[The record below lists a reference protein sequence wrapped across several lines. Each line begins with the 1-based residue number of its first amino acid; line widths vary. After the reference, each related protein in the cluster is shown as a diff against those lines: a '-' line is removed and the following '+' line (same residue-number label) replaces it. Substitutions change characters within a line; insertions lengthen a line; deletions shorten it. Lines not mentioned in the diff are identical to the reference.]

1 MDKYEF
7 NIKVEQIKKLV
18 NKGDYE
24 TAMKIT
30 DTVDWRR
37 VRNVSILSMV
47 ATIYEKN
54 EDYQEAKDILL
65 LAFERAPIGKRLLYK
80 LADLAIKEGNVG
92 EAEDYYR
99 EFCDLAPDDPRQ
111 YLLRYMILGAKG
123 APPQQLIHTL
133 EQYCNVELDEKWLY
147 ELAALYNEVG
157 MSDLCVRTCDK
168 IMLMFGLGKYVDKA
182 MELKIQHAP
191 LTKYQMD
198 LEENRDKYEARL
210 RAVEQG
216 YEAPSA
222 SYDYDMPPAGRP
234 VSVPVQRAAA
244 EPPQEDPYEEEPV
257 YGERQPYRG
266 NREEPAYQEESAYGE
281 EPAYAEDSGYGDDP
295 AYGEDSVYGEDS
307 AYGDTPAY
315 AQDSVYGDDP
325 AYARETVYGD
335 DPAYAQD
342 PAYGDDP
349 AYAEDP
355 AYGEGPAYAQDP
367 AYAEEPAYAGAPA
380 YREDGGYSAG
390 EPDSAGGYYGEQPEV
405 SYTGDQEYTPYEA
418 QEGLSGE
425 APQVYEEAYEPE
437 EESQA
442 ETEYESGYAGGT
454 GTEESGWPE
463 EKETLTQEALAAR
476 VHEAEVQASLARELS
491 RLSGA
496 EFSEESRQA
505 QTRVLKD
512 LRSLKADDGADDY
525 APVAARVSHHLMIES
540 EDPDEGLALAIDALK
555 KVHRE
560 LGIKNQAA
568 KITGEKLN
576 QKGVLALADKLTG
589 KDLIIEYAGDMSDE
603 MLQELDLLMA
613 RDETGMNVVMI
624 DNREQLE
631 AIHRQYP
638 GLAKRFEC
646 IGEAP
651 GAPASDAEKPAAT
664 APAPKAAPV
673 PKVVAAEPK
682 ATAAKSSASP
692 AVPVK
697 MPSAEP
703 KAPVL
708 KAPVPPAAEKEPAR
722 PKVVK
727 QEPVYEDEYEDRYQ
741 PEDYEEPYESDGYD
755 EPVEDIPAPKTP
767 PAPKRKVPEKA
778 PAARIEDEPEE
789 AYEDDGEEMDIDEF
803 AQYACQYAGEI
814 DCSISG
820 KSMLALYERI
830 EIMEED
836 GIPLTR
842 ANAEELIEEA
852 ADKAERPSLGKRV
865 KGIFSSKYDK
875 DGLLI
880 LKEEHFI

>member
-123 APPQQLIHTL
+123 EPPQQLIHTL

-147 ELAALYNEVG
+147 ELATLYNEVG

-234 VSVPVQRAAA
+234 VPVPVQRAAA

-257 YGERQPYRG
+257 YGERQPYRPYRG

-315 AQDSVYGDDP
+315 AQDS
-325 AYARETVYGD
+325 VYGD

-525 APVAARVSHHLMIES
+525 APVAARVSNHLMIES

-664 APAPKAAPV
+664 VPAPKAAPV

-682 ATAAKSSASP
+682 ATAAKSPASP

-708 KAPVPPAAEKEPAR
+708 KAPVPPAAEKAPAR

-755 EPVEDIPAPKTP
+755 EPVEDIPTPKTP

>member
-1 MDKYEF
+1 M
-7 NIKVEQIKKLV
+7 
-18 NKGDYE
+18 
-24 TAMKIT
+24 
-30 DTVDWRR
+30 
-37 VRNVSILSMV
+37 
-47 ATIYEKN
+47 
-54 EDYQEAKDILL
+54 
-65 LAFERAPIGKRLLYK
+65 
-80 LADLAIKEGNVG
+80 
-92 EAEDYYR
+92 
-99 EFCDLAPDDPRQ
+99 
-111 YLLRYMILGAKG
+111 
-123 APPQQLIHTL
+123 
-133 EQYCNVELDEKWLY
+133 
-147 ELAALYNEVG
+147 
-157 MSDLCVRTCDK
+157 
-168 IMLMFGLGKYVDKA
+168 
-182 MELKIQHAP
+182 
-191 LTKYQMD
+191 
-198 LEENRDKYEARL
+198 
-210 RAVEQG
+210 
-216 YEAPSA
+216 
-222 SYDYDMPPAGRP
+222 
-234 VSVPVQRAAA
+234 
-244 EPPQEDPYEEEPV
+244 
-257 YGERQPYRG
+257 
-266 NREEPAYQEESAYGE
+266 
-281 EPAYAEDSGYGDDP
+281 
-295 AYGEDSVYGEDS
+295 
-307 AYGDTPAY
+307 
-315 AQDSVYGDDP
+315 
-325 AYARETVYGD
+325 
-335 DPAYAQD
+335 
-342 PAYGDDP
+342 
-349 AYAEDP
+349 
-355 AYGEGPAYAQDP
+355 
-367 AYAEEPAYAGAPA
+367 
-380 YREDGGYSAG
+380 
-390 EPDSAGGYYGEQPEV
+390 
-405 SYTGDQEYTPYEA
+405 

-442 ETEYESGYAGGT
+442 ETEYGSGYAGET

-525 APVAARVSHHLMIES
+525 APVAARVSNHLMIES

-664 APAPKAAPV
+664 VPAPKAAPV

-682 ATAAKSSASP
+682 ATAAKSPASP
-692 AVPVK
+692 AAPVK

-708 KAPVPPAAEKEPAR
+708 KAPVPPAAEKAPAR

>member
-147 ELAALYNEVG
+147 ELATLYNEVG

-234 VSVPVQRAAA
+234 VPVPVQRAAA
-244 EPPQEDPYEEEPV
+244 EPPQEDPYDEEPV
-257 YGERQPYRG
+257 YGERQPYRPYRG

-295 AYGEDSVYGEDS
+295 AY
-307 AYGDTPAY
+307 
-315 AQDSVYGDDP
+315 
-325 AYARETVYGD
+325 
-335 DPAYAQD
+335 
-342 PAYGDDP
+342 
-349 AYAEDP
+349 AEDP
-355 AYGEGPAYAQDP
+355 AYGEVPAYAQDP

-454 GTEESGWPE
+454 GTEESSWPE

-525 APVAARVSHHLMIES
+525 APVAARVSNHLMIES

-682 ATAAKSSASP
+682 ATAAKSPASP

-708 KAPVPPAAEKEPAR
+708 KAPVPPAAEKAPAR

-741 PEDYEEPYESDGYD
+741 PEDYEEPYESDSYD

>member
-1 MDKYEF
+1 M
-7 NIKVEQIKKLV
+7 
-18 NKGDYE
+18 
-24 TAMKIT
+24 
-30 DTVDWRR
+30 
-37 VRNVSILSMV
+37 
-47 ATIYEKN
+47 
-54 EDYQEAKDILL
+54 
-65 LAFERAPIGKRLLYK
+65 
-80 LADLAIKEGNVG
+80 
-92 EAEDYYR
+92 
-99 EFCDLAPDDPRQ
+99 
-111 YLLRYMILGAKG
+111 
-123 APPQQLIHTL
+123 
-133 EQYCNVELDEKWLY
+133 
-147 ELAALYNEVG
+147 
-157 MSDLCVRTCDK
+157 
-168 IMLMFGLGKYVDKA
+168 
-182 MELKIQHAP
+182 
-191 LTKYQMD
+191 
-198 LEENRDKYEARL
+198 
-210 RAVEQG
+210 
-216 YEAPSA
+216 
-222 SYDYDMPPAGRP
+222 
-234 VSVPVQRAAA
+234 
-244 EPPQEDPYEEEPV
+244 
-257 YGERQPYRG
+257 
-266 NREEPAYQEESAYGE
+266 
-281 EPAYAEDSGYGDDP
+281 
-295 AYGEDSVYGEDS
+295 
-307 AYGDTPAY
+307 
-315 AQDSVYGDDP
+315 
-325 AYARETVYGD
+325 
-335 DPAYAQD
+335 
-342 PAYGDDP
+342 
-349 AYAEDP
+349 
-355 AYGEGPAYAQDP
+355 
-367 AYAEEPAYAGAPA
+367 
-380 YREDGGYSAG
+380 
-390 EPDSAGGYYGEQPEV
+390 
-405 SYTGDQEYTPYEA
+405 
-418 QEGLSGE
+418 
-425 APQVYEEAYEPE
+425 
-437 EESQA
+437 
-442 ETEYESGYAGGT
+442 
-454 GTEESGWPE
+454 
-463 EKETLTQEALAAR
+463 
-476 VHEAEVQASLARELS
+476 QASLARELS

-525 APVAARVSHHLMIES
+525 APVAARVSNHLMIES

-651 GAPASDAEKPAAT
+651 GAPASDAEKPAAP

-682 ATAAKSSASP
+682 ATAAKSPASP
-692 AVPVK
+692 AAPVK

-708 KAPVPPAAEKEPAR
+708 KAPVPPAAEKAPAR

-778 PAARIEDEPEE
+778 PAARIEDEPED

>member
-80 LADLAIKEGNVG
+80 LADLAIKEGNIG

-147 ELAALYNEVG
+147 ELATLYNEVG
-157 MSDLCVRTCDK
+157 LSDLCVRTCDK

-216 YEAPSA
+216 YEAPA
-222 SYDYDMPPAGRP
+222 STYDYDMPPAGRP
-234 VSVPVQRAAA
+234 VPVTVQRAAA
-244 EPPQEDPYEEEPV
+244 EQPQETDSYDEEPV
-257 YGERQPYRG
+257 YGERQPYRPYRSG
-266 NREEPAYQEESAYGE
+266 REEPDYQEEPVYGE
-281 EPAYAEDSGYGDDP
+281 EPGYQEDDDYGEEAGAAYGAGGEVYQEDGYYGGEESYSEDGYGSDP
-295 AYGEDSVYGEDS
+295 AY
-307 AYGDTPAY
+307 YGD
-315 AQDSVYGDDP
+315 
-325 AYARETVYGD
+325 E
-335 DPAYAQD
+335 
-342 PAYGDDP
+342 
-349 AYAEDP
+349 
-355 AYGEGPAYAQDP
+355 
-367 AYAEEPAYAGAPA
+367 
-380 YREDGGYSAG
+380 
-390 EPDSAGGYYGEQPEV
+390 PEV
-405 SYTGDQEYTPYEA
+405 SYAADQGYGSYEA
-418 QEGLSGE
+418 EEEPTGAE
-425 APQVYEEAYEPE
+425 PQVYADEYEPGAGGEARTEAEYEPE
-437 EESQA
+437 YNGEEESPA
-442 ETEYESGYAGGT
+442 
-454 GTEESGWPE
+454 EESGSDWPAE
-463 EKETLTQEALAAR
+463 EETLTQEALAAR

-512 LRSLKADDGADDY
+512 LRSLKTGDDGDDY
-525 APVAARVSHHLMIES
+525 GSVAARVSNHLMIES

-646 IGEAP
+646 IGEA
-651 GAPASDAEKPAAT
+651 GE
-664 APAPKAAPV
+664 APAPKAEAPAETAPAVKPAVAARTAPV
-673 PKVVAAEPK
+673 EHAAPAAQPVA
-682 ATAAKSSASP
+682 P
-692 AVPVK
+692 ARPVAPVK
-697 MPSAEP
+697 MPASEP
-703 KAPVL
+703 AAPVL
-708 KAPVPPAAEKEPAR
+708 KTPVPSVAEKAPAR

-727 QEPVYEDEYEDRYQ
+727 QEPVYQEEYEERYE
-741 PEDYEEPYESDGYD
+741 PEDYEEPYEESEGYD
-755 EPVEDIPAPKTP
+755 EPEEEDIPAPKGP
-767 PAPKRKVPEKA
+767 RFPLRKVPEKA

-789 AYEDDGEEMDIDEF
+789 EYEDDGEEMDIDEF